1 MQRQSI
7 PVQQFVTLSTSL
19 WADQWLALT
28 CGDFNNDHFNAMTVA
43 WGSIGT
49 MWHKPFV
56 QVVVRPTRYT
66 FEFMNQYPDFTL
78 CAFPESYRS
87 ALQILGSQSGRD
99 NNKIEIAKLTPVAS
113 SNVKSPS
120 FEEAELIIE
129 CEKIYWD
136 DMKPENFLK
145 KEIHKSYNDD
155 YHRIYFGEVK
165 DIQGTSKYMIR

>member
-1 MQRQSI
+1 MQRHTI
-7 PVQQFVTLSTSL
+7 PVQQFVSLSTSL

-28 CGDFNNDHFNAMTVA
+28 CGDFKKGHYNAMTVA

-56 QVVVRPTRYT
+56 QVVIRPIRYT
-66 FEFMNQYPDFTL
+66 FEFMNQYSDFTL

-99 NNKIEIAKLTPVAS
+99 CKKIEIAKLTPVAS
-113 SNVKSPS
+113 TQINSPS

-145 KEIHKSYNDD
+145 KEIHNNYNND
-155 YHRIYFGEVK
+155 YHRIYFGEVAG
-165 DIQGTSKYMIR
+165 IQGVSKYMI